1 MMTVQAECADRSG
14 MPPDTGAAFMRL
26 SAFSRLNPARLNTLD
41 SHGSGG
47 TPPDR
52 LTARLRWRR

>member
-26 SAFSRLNPARLNTLD
+26 SAFSRLNPPA
-41 SHGSGG
+41 
-47 TPPDR
+47 
-52 LTARLRWRR
+52 